1 MAKAQAKQDD
11 NVVELR
17 KNGPAEDAFVAS
29 NLGKL
34 IRADEELQNAK
45 NSHQSIVKHVETKI
59 DLKAARWAIKLK
71 KSGKLE
77 DAVEEMRK
85 RVEYAYILGI
95 PVNKKQLDLFRVEG
109 VNRDALA
116 KAEELGRYA
125 GIMGYGE
132 EKCPYGPDSDLARAW
147 GNANKAGGE
156 ERKLILSMEPAADE
170 LIKSDAD
177 DDVFD
182 KDED

>member
-1 MAKAQAKQDD
+1 MAKAQAKDG

-17 KNGPAEDAFVAS
+17 KNGPSEDAFVAS

-34 IRADEELQNAK
+34 IRADEDLQNAK
-45 NSHQSIVKHVETKI
+45 NSHQSTVKHVETKI
-59 DLKAARWAIKLK
+59 DVKAARWAIKLK

-77 DAVEEMRK
+77 EAVEEMRK

-109 VNRDALA
+109 VNRDATA

-132 EKCPYGPDSDLARAW
+132 EKCPYSPDSDLGVAW
-147 GNANKAGGE
+147 GNACKAGGE
-156 ERKLILSMEPAADE
+156 ERKLILSMEPGGTERIAGDT
-170 LIKSDAD
+170 D

-182 KDED
+182 EDEE